1 VRVSDRTKGKAR
13 MRRRDTRRNSRGK
26 EGGKRAVGVGETAVM
41 RMEMGKVDT
50 RAVGRWAVVGW
61 AMGRRRWREL

>member
-1 VRVSDRTKGKAR
+1 MRVSDRTKGKAR

-26 EGGKRAVGVGETAVM
+26 EGRRAVGVGGTAVM
-41 RMEMGKVDT
+41 GMEMGKVDT